1 MVSERTEL
9 AELLQETIG
18 PAFRNRLLDRGMAR
32 GLIWRDG
39 RLPDGAPN
47 FAETLT
53 EDLLDYAYS
62 IMSMALRLRSM
73 EQNDQTA
80 GQALLVA
87 GECIQ
92 AAVHRGD
99 ANSPDQGFHR
109 VSAAVAFYLAGYS
122 ALAYSI
128 VPINAG
134 ESNLAPTEAA
144 LVHLFRRNLD
154 QMRVLFSSWLRNEDN
169 LDEAVSVRLNEDPD
183 FDRDD
188 AVHLLITTSFMRALA
203 LFDHAISIGDS
214 ESAGS
219 AGNLLRTA
227 AEVAGHLNFVSH
239 WWTCTMASHLI
250 DDLWGLSLHQG
261 VPTLPVDDPDHA
273 AWNEL
278 RLSYIQRLLAIDRP
292 TIELWPSQIEAATR
306 STDQT
311 DNLVVALPTS
321 SGKTRIAE
329 LCILRTLASG
339 RRVVYVT
346 PLRAL
351 SAQVENDLAQ
361 TFRPMGYSVS
371 SLYGSVDID
380 SGDGETLR
388 QGHVVVSTPEKLSFA
403 LKNDQAL
410 IDDVGLVVLDEGHTL
425 GPSERE
431 VRYEVLVESLLARE
445 DSRERRLV
453 SLSALFPTPDEMAEI
468 VAWLRQDVPGDPIHL
483 DWRPTR
489 QRFGTIQWMRNA
501 GRLDISVEGQSS
513 FVPRFVEPVVPP
525 ASSRRRLSF
534 PKDKPELTLAAAW
547 RFASDGQRVFVYCP
561 QRRSVDSLGRLVL
574 DCIRQ
579 GVITP
584 LRSVDA
590 SIQDAINVGVEWLGE
605 DHPAVRCLAHGV
617 ALHHGSL
624 PRAFANAIERL
635 LRSDA
640 CPLVIASPTLA
651 QGLNLSA
658 SVLLVHSIHR
668 GKEIIEATE
677 FANVAG
683 RAGRAFV
690 DVEALVLNV
699 IRTETPSARSYAL
712 RRWRELVRASRSMD
726 VVSGLLDITVRIC
739 KRISDQ
745 AQVPFNEVLEHV
757 TGNEAVW
764 EYDPAYGTENGI
776 SESDWEGD
784 IAALDSALLSLLT
797 PESELVEIDSNLGQ
811 ALEGSLFSR
820 MLLRRNQE
828 DRTTLP
834 NFLAERAR
842 YIWLN
847 TSVGQRNGYHSAGVG
862 YKAGAFLDASSSEL
876 VNLLLE
882 AEEGIASQNV
892 SALTGAVVRFAET
905 VLQVNPFRPR
915 RDMPTQWQSALTVWL
930 EGEPAASVLA
940 VLDDGGDG
948 VNFLQE
954 IISYRLPWAM
964 EAVRVQG
971 LAVGTPGASELKG
984 HVPMVT
990 ESGTSHL
997 SVNALIRCG
1006 FRSRQGAHRAV
1017 QTTAASFEDRTGM
1030 ELWLMSRDV
1039 ESRRRDPDWPSAHT
1053 RREWE
1058 QFYERERQRG
1068 GRTWIRE
1075 SVQFAVD
1082 WSDEIPKSGT
1092 DVVLELNSSNG
1103 EATVLS
1109 PDYYELGS
1117 VDGPINRPI
1126 SQIVRARTGDEPNSI
1141 DVEFFGPSHVAP
1153 QR

>member
-1 MVSERTEL
+1 MVSEQTNL
-9 AELLQETIG
+9 AELLQEAIDPT
-18 PAFRNRLLDRGMAR
+18 FRNRLLDRGVAR
-32 GLIWRDG
+32 GLIWRNG
-39 RLPDGAPN
+39 SLPDGAPN
-47 FAETLT
+47 FADSLT
-53 EDLLDYAYS
+53 EDLLDYACS
-62 IMSMALRLRSM
+62 VMSMALRLRSI

-80 GQALLVA
+80 RQALLVA

-122 ALAYSI
+122 AMAYSI
-128 VPINAG
+128 VPVNAS

-144 LVHLFRRNLD
+144 LVHLFRRNLE
-154 QMRVLFSSWLRNEDN
+154 QMRLLFSSWLRNENN
-169 LDEAVSVRLNEDPD
+169 LDEAVSVRLSEDPD

-203 LFDHAISIGDS
+203 LFDHAVSIGDS
-214 ESAGS
+214 ESAES

-227 AEVAGHLNFVSH
+227 ADVAGQLNFVSH
-239 WWTCTMASHLI
+239 WWTCTLASHLI

-292 TIELWPSQIEAATR
+292 TIELWPSQIDAAAR

-351 SAQVENDLAQ
+351 SAQVERDLAQ

-388 QGHVVVSTPEKLSFA
+388 QGNVVVSTPEKLSFA
-403 LKNDQAL
+403 LKNDHTL

-445 DSRERRLV
+445 DSKERRLV
-453 SLSALFPTPDEMAEI
+453 SLSALFPTPDEMTEI
-468 VAWLRQDVPGDPIHL
+468 VAWLRQDEPGDPIHL

-489 QRFGTIQWMRNA
+489 QRFGTIQWMGNA
-501 GRLDISVEGQSS
+501 GRLDISVGEQSS
-513 FVPRFVEPVVPP
+513 FVPRFVEPVAPP
-525 ASSRRRLSF
+525 TGSRRRTSF
-534 PKDKPELTLAAAW
+534 PRDKPEFTLAAAW

-590 SIQDAINVGVEWLGE
+590 SIQDAINVGIEWLGE
-605 DHPAVRCLAHGV
+605 AHPAVRCLAHGV
-617 ALHHGSL
+617 ALHHGGL
-624 PRAFANAIERL
+624 PRAFANEIERL
-635 LRSDA
+635 LRTDA

-658 SVLLVHSIHR
+658 SVLLVHSIYR
-668 GKEIIEATE
+668 NREIIKATE

-683 RAGRAFV
+683 RAGRAFI
-690 DVEALVLNV
+690 DVEALVLHV
-699 IRTETPSARSYAL
+699 IRVENPRRRRYAV
-712 RRWRELVRASRSMD
+712 RQWHALVQASRSMD
-726 VVSGLLDITVRIC
+726 VVSGLLDLTVQIC
-739 KRISDQ
+739 ERISDR

-764 EYDPAYGTENGI
+764 EYDPAYDTENEI

-820 MLLRRNQE
+820 MLLHRSQE

-834 NFLAERAR
+834 GFLAERAR

-847 TSVGQRNGYHSAGVG
+847 TSVGQRQGYHSAGVG
-862 YKAGAFLDASSSEL
+862 YKAGAFLDASSFEL
-876 VNLLLE
+876 VSLLLE
-882 AEEGIASQNV
+882 AEEAIASQNV

-915 RDMPTQWQSALTVWL
+915 RDMPAQWQSALTAWL
-930 EGEPAASVLA
+930 EGEPAAAVLA
-940 VLDDGGDG
+940 MLDDGGDG

-964 EAVRVQG
+964 EAVRIQG
-971 LAVGTPGASELKG
+971 LAVGTLGASELKG
-984 HVPMVT
+984 QVPMVT
-990 ESGTSHL
+990 ESGSSDL

-1017 QTTAASFEDRTGM
+1017 ETTAASFEDRTGM
-1030 ELWLMSRDV
+1030 ESWLMSRDV
-1039 ESRRRDPDWPSAHT
+1039 ESRRHDPDWPSAQA

-1075 SVQFAVD
+1075 FVQFAVD
-1082 WSDEIPKSGT
+1082 WRDEIPESGT
-1092 DVVLELNSSNG
+1092 DIVLDLSSSNE

-1117 VDGPINRPI
+1117 IQGPINRPI
-1126 SQIVRARTGDEPNSI
+1126 NHIVRARTGDEPNTI
-1141 DVEFFGPSHVAP
+1141 DVEFFGPSRNAP
-1153 QR
+1153 